1 MDTFLKIRLNYYL
14 NGANMEVEITLEP
27 RFCAPFPAITLSNGV
42 RLKANF
48 QGPFECFP
56 NELNQRDYDGI
67 VAARSIL

>member
-1 MDTFLKIRLNYYL
+1 
-14 NGANMEVEITLEP
+14 MEVEITLEP